1 MQGQPRPLA
10 SEPTTGLAKPRQER
24 LLTFNPTGSYDK
36 LPAIDGTSQHYTSS
50 SKTRFNSSCMPLL
63 NE

>member
-1 MQGQPRPLA
+1 MLNDDPSNINEIDPNV
-10 SEPTTGLAKPRQER
+10 GLFER
-24 LLTFNPTGSYDK
+24 
-36 LPAIDGTSQHYTSS
+36 AIDGTSQHYTSS